1 MSLCVRV
8 RVRMKGG
15 EGRNKVRRGLEMV
28 MGVGVGV
35 GVGVRVGFELRV
47 GMRMGQTVTA
57 TTTSRFSPFVL
68 HLIFEFGIQRTFK
81 LASSFTSGL
90 LWRFLSVSIVPS
102 LLLSSESQKKTVD
115 GDGKRAEEKERK
127 CKKNE
132 RMKK

>member
-57 TTTSRFSPFVL
+57 TTTSRFSPVVL

>member
-15 EGRNKVRRGLEMV
+15 EGRNKVRRGLEMG
-28 MGVGVGV
+28 M

-57 TTTSRFSPFVL
+57 TTTSRFSPVVL

-90 LWRFLSVSIVPS
+90 LWRFLSVPIVPS